1 MHASTAEYRDGVDRV
16 EGSVWSFPW
25 PRDEIADY
33 TALRVAEAPIIDG
46 HLDEAAW
53 HRAPK
58 SPRFRD
64 LVSGASTRYDTRAAV
79 LWDDH
84 LLYVGYWVEEPNVT
98 ATLTERDSPIY
109 TDNDIELFVAGS
121 DAYYELEIN
130 AFGTIYEALFVW
142 NDAYPEG
149 GRYGEDPGLSLGAP
163 GLRPF
168 DGVGF
173 VHPRGGRQGFFGW
186 DLPGLSAAVAVDG
199 TLNDSSDADRGW
211 TVELALPWAG
221 LAPIAHGDGRSLP
234 PRPGDTWRM
243 GFSRFNTSRADP
255 PTDDSGGW
263 SWSPHGVWDSHIPEL
278 FVTVEFSADHL

>member
-1 MHASTAEYRDGVDRV
+1 VDRV

-33 TALRVAEAPIIDG
+33 TALRVAEAPIVDG
-46 HLDEAAW
+46 HLDEPAW
-53 HRAPK
+53 HGAPK

-64 LVSGASTRYDTRAAV
+64 LISGASTRYDTRAAL

-98 ATLTERDSPIY
+98 ATLTERDSPVY
-109 TDNDIELFVAGS
+109 TDNDIELFVAGR

-149 GRYGEDPGLSLGAP
+149 GRYGEDPDLSLGAP
-163 GLRPF
+163 GSRPF

-173 VHPRGGRQGFFGW
+173 VHPRGGRRGFFGW
-186 DLPGLSAAVAVDG
+186 DLPGLSAAVVVDG

-221 LAPIAHGDGRSLP
+221 LAPIAHGDNRSLP

-255 PTDDSGGW
+255 PTNDSGGW